1 MAIWVNDTH
10 SGLNRTSVS
19 DTFEPRTVEDVVRVV
34 RRNRSTGQPL
44 AVAGGRHAMGGQQF
58 LSGGTLLDMRR
69 LNEVRGFDAQ
79 RGLLEVEA
87 GILWP
92 DVIRAY
98 LTRPGGIN
106 SKWGIRQ
113 KQTGAD
119 RLTIGGAVGAN
130 IHGRGLTAPPF
141 VSDLESLEIVTAD
154 GELVTCS
161 RQQSPELFRHA
172 VGGYGL
178 FGVVTAATLR
188 LTARQQVERVVEL
201 REIDGLVDA
210 LRERIS
216 AGALYGDFQ
225 FATDPAN
232 TRFLRTGILS
242 CYLPTGDLQP
252 IPERQRRLSQTDWNR
267 LIELAHRDKARAFD
281 EFAGFYLAT
290 SGQRYWSDTH
300 QLNLYLE
307 SYHAALDERLG
318 SGIPGGEMIT
328 ELYVPR
334 DRLAVFMDDVRRDLL
349 RHPADVIYGTIRL
362 IEPDT
367 ESALP
372 WAREQYACVIFN
384 LHVDHQPT
392 AIAEAASAFVR
403 LIDHA
408 IAHQGSY
415 FLTYHRYARADQV
428 FSCHPGIS
436 WIRTGCSRAIGI
448 ATCCTL
454 PGTELVRRGRHG
466 AKGAA
471 SIGYLDPG
479 PARLARDLAACVS
492 SAAALDGRVCQHP
505 CERSSAGI
513 QAF

>member
-1 MAIWVNDTH
+1 MPREHEQIGQPVWVNDSH
-10 SGLNRTSVS
+10 SALNRTPVS
-19 DTFEPRTVEDVVRVV
+19 RVLEPQTVEDVVRVV
-34 RRNRSTGQPL
+34 RRARAEGQAL
-44 AVAGGRHAMGGQQF
+44 AIAGGRHAMGGQQF
-58 LSGGTLLDMRR
+58 LSGGPLLDMRR
-69 LNEVRGFDAQ
+69 LTGIRGFDDE

-98 LTRPGGIN
+98 LTCPGGMN
-106 SKWGIRQ
+106 SRWGIRQ

-154 GELVTCS
+154 GELVRCS
-161 RQQSPELFRHA
+161 RQQQPELFRHA

-201 REIDGLVDA
+201 REIDGLIER
-210 LRERIS
+210 LRERIT
-216 AGALYGDFQ
+216 AGALYWDFQ
-225 FATDPAN
+225 FATDPAS
-232 TRFLRTGILS
+232 TSFLRTGILS
-242 CYLPTGDLQP
+242 CYLPTGDLKP
-252 IPERQRRLSQTDWNR
+252 IPPRQRRLSQADWNR
-267 LIELAHRDKARAFD
+267 LIELAHRDKTRAFD

-307 SYHAALDERLG
+307 SYHAALDDRLG
-318 SGIPGGEMIT
+318 SGTRGGEMIT

-334 DRLAVFMDDVRRDLL
+334 DRLSALMDDVRRDMLH
-349 RHPADVIYGTIRL
+349 HPADVIYGTIRL

-384 LHVDHQPT
+384 LHVDHEAA

-415 FLTYHRYARADQV
+415 FLTYHRYARPDQV
-428 FSCHPGIS
+428 ITCHPRLRQWLAKKHQIDPNRLFQS
-436 WIRTGCSRAIGI
+436 DWYRHLLRVIG
-448 ATCCTL
+448 
-454 PGTELVRRGRHG
+454 EE
-466 AKGAA
+466 AA
-471 SIGYLDPG
+471 
-479 PARLARDLAACVS
+479 
-492 SAAALDGRVCQHP
+492 
-505 CERSSAGI
+505 
-513 QAF
+513 

>member
-1 MAIWVNDTH
+1 MGHEHEQISRALWVNDTH

-19 DTFEPRTVEDVVRVV
+19 RVLEPQTVEDVVRVV
-34 RRNRSTGQPL
+34 RRARAEGQPL
-44 AVAGGRHAMGGQQF
+44 AIAGGRHAMGGQQF

-69 LNEVRGFDAQ
+69 LTGIRGFEDQ
-79 RGLLEVEA
+79 QGLLEVEA

-98 LTRPGGIN
+98 LSPPGGMN
-106 SKWGIRQ
+106 SRWGIRQ

-154 GELVTCS
+154 GELVRCS
-161 RQQSPELFRHA
+161 RQEKPELFRHA

-201 REIDGLVDA
+201 REIGGLIER
-210 LRERIS
+210 LRERIA

-225 FATDPAN
+225 FATDPAS
-232 TRFLRTGILS
+232 TSFLRTGILS
-242 CYLPTGDLQP
+242 SYLPTGDVTP
-252 IPERQRRLSQTDWNR
+252 IPPRQRRLSQADWNR
-267 LIELAHRDKARAFD
+267 LIELAHRDKRRAFD

-307 SYHAALDERLG
+307 SYHAALDDRLG
-318 SGIPGGEMIT
+318 SGTRGGEMIT

-334 DRLAVFMDDVRRDLL
+334 DRLSVFMDDVRRDLL
-349 RHPADVIYGTIRL
+349 HHPADVIYGTIRL
-362 IEPDT
+362 IESDI

-384 LHVDHQPT
+384 LHVDHET
-392 AIAEAASAFVR
+392 AAIAQAASAFVR

-408 IAHQGSY
+408 IAHKGSY
-415 FLTYHRYARADQV
+415 FLTYHRYARPDQV
-428 FSCHPGIS
+428 ITCHPRLRQWLAKKHQMDPNGLFQS
-436 WIRTGCSRAIGI
+436 DWYLHLLRVIG
-448 ATCCTL
+448 
-454 PGTELVRRGRHG
+454 EE
-466 AKGAA
+466 AA
-471 SIGYLDPG
+471 
-479 PARLARDLAACVS
+479 
-492 SAAALDGRVCQHP
+492 
-505 CERSSAGI
+505 
-513 QAF
+513 